1 MNKLTYKVRTS
12 ISISK
17 HLYDK
22 FKKMALKEGLD
33 FSSALER
40 LMEDAIQR
48 GYIVKV
54 RAEETNSDK
63 LQALSP
69 F

>member
-1 MNKLTYKVRTS
+1 
-12 ISISK
+12 
-17 HLYDK
+17 
-22 FKKMALKEGLD
+22 MALKEGLD